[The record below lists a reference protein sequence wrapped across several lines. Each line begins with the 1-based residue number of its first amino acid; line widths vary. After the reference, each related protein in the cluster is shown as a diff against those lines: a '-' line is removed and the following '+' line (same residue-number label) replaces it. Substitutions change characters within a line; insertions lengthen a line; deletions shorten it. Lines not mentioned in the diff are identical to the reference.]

1 VGADEFAL
9 AKRSALPDPL
19 RVLVGK
25 YPRIGWDAHANFTM
39 LTRFWLDR
47 HLGFRRMQEMLAGE
61 TEAFLA
67 RERQPQ
73 AYGRGL
79 LRVAGMFI
87 NELHGHHT
95 IEDHHYFPLLKTL
108 DPRLAAGFDLLDA
121 DHDALDGAMHALAE
135 AANAVLGAVHEG
147 KPAELAAGAL
157 GTELARFARLLDRH
171 LVDEEELVVPVILDH
186 PEAGL
191 G

>member
-1 VGADEFAL
+1 MGADELAL
-9 AKRSALPDPL
+9 ARRAALPDPL
-19 RVLVGK
+19 RVLVAK
-25 YPRIGWDAHANFTM
+25 HPPIGWEAHPNFTM

-47 HLGFRRMQEMLAGE
+47 HLGFRRMQEVLVGE

-67 RERQPQ
+67 REREPQ
-73 AYGRGL
+73 AYGQGL
-79 LRVAGMFI
+79 LRVAGMFL

-121 DHDALDGAMHALAE
+121 DHDALAE
-135 AANAVLGAVHEG
+135 AANAVLGAVRDG
-147 KPAELAAGAL
+147 KPADVAAGAL
-157 GTELARFARLLDRH
+157 DGELKAFARLLDRH

-186 PEAGL
+186 PEAGI